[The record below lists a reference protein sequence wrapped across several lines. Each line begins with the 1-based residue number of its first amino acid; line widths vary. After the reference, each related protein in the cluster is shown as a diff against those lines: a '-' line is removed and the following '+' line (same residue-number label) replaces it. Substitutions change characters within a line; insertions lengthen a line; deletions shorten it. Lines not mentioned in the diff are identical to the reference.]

1 MITIADY
8 GLGNIRAFVNIYK
21 MLNIDVAVARTPAE
35 LAQATRIILP
45 GVGAFDWAMT
55 RLNAS
60 GLREPLDELVMGRKL
75 PVFGVCVGMQMM
87 CKRSDEGVLPG
98 LGWLDAEVVRF
109 DAGEGA
115 RRGLQLPHMGW
126 NDVAPR
132 SRDCLFRG
140 LDAWRCYFLHSYYVR
155 PFDPAITLAE
165 TDYGGVFT
173 SAVRADNVCATQFHP
188 EKSHDW
194 GVALLRNF
202 AVN

>member
-21 MLNIDVAVARTPAE
+21 KLNIDVAVAQTAAE
-35 LAQATRIILP
+35 LELASRIILP
-45 GVGAFDWAMT
+45 GVGAFDWAMA

-60 GLREPLDELVMGRKL
+60 GLRDTLDELVLGRKL

-87 CKRSDEGVLPG
+87 CKRSDEGELPG

-109 DAGEGA
+109 DVGEGS
-115 RRGLQLPHMGW
+115 RQGLQLPHMGW
-126 NDVAPR
+126 NDVAPVATD
-132 SRDCLFRG
+132 SLFEG
-140 LDAWRCYFLHSYYVR
+140 LDDWRCYFLHSYYVR
-155 PFDPAITLAE
+155 PIDPAITLAQ
-165 TDYGGVFT
+165 TNYGGLFT
-173 SAVRADNVCATQFHP
+173 SAVRSGNVCATQFHP
-188 EKSHDW
+188 EKSHGW